1 MIAAMVHVIFYIYFC
16 LKISENFINMA
27 PKFVTLLCYWNGA
40 ICDGPDGVFYNK
52 SPSKAIKVQ
61 CGIRHDEL
69 IDQIHTAIP
78 IDKKQ
83 HHIKVICRYPTVAG
97 KVMKYISLHIN
108 DNNDVEIMFDVL
120 TRHKKL
126 SNIDLYM
133 ELEDTEPRREEMAP
147 GYNIVLLS
155 TFIFILLT

>member
-1 MIAAMVHVIFYIYFC
+1 
-16 LKISENFINMA
+16 MA

-126 SNIDLYM
+126 SNIDLYI
-133 ELEDTEPRREEMAP
+133 EIEDTEPLREEMAP
-147 GYNIVLLS
+147 RYNNSLYYLLL
-155 TFIFILLT
+155 FLYYLLNICYVK

>member
-1 MIAAMVHVIFYIYFC
+1 MAHC
-16 LKISENFINMA
+16 LFMSPEGPFIMA

-40 ICDGPDGVFYNK
+40 ICDGPDGIFYNK
-52 SPSKAIKVQ
+52 SPSKAIKVR

-78 IDKKQ
+78 IDKQQ

-97 KVMKYISLHIN
+97 TVMKYIPLHIN

-126 SNIDLYM
+126 SNIDLYI
-133 ELEDTEPRREEMAP
+133 EVEDTEPHREEMVP
-147 GYNIVLLS
+147 RYNNSLYYLLL
-155 TFIFILLT
+155 FLYYLLNICYVN